1 MTQDDKKTKMQEIT
15 ERLEAGVKE
24 LFESERYKEY
34 LKVMSKFHNYSF
46 NNTMLIALQKPDA
59 TLIAGYAAWKKNFD
73 RNVKKGE
80 KGIRII
86 APSPYKIKVDAEKI
100 DPNTQKPF
108 IGEDGKPV
116 MEEKEITI
124 PAFKLVT
131 VFDVSQ
137 TEGKELPDLSV
148 NELTGDVE
156 EYKDFYA
163 ALERTSPFAMGFEV
177 LSGSTKGCCYYK
189 EQRIAINKGMSELQ
203 NIKTA
208 IHEIAHAKRHNFD
221 LDAPTRPDRQTR
233 EVEAESIAYSVCQ
246 SFGLDTSDYSFN
258 YIAGWSSGRELTEL
272 KGSLETI
279 RVTAA
284 EIINTMEEHLAALR
298 KEREVA
304 KEMQTDFAAEP
315 TPTKN
320 EASENSKES
329 VMNKLLTNKAL
340 IERQGAK
347 KDAMKHIEHEQER
360 KCR

>member
-34 LKVMSKFHNYSF
+34 LNVMSKFHNYSF
-46 NNTMLIALQKPDA
+46 NNTMLIALQKPNA
-59 TLIAGYAAWKKNFD
+59 TLVAGYASWKKNFG

-86 APSPYKIKVDAEKI
+86 APSPYKMKVEAEKI
-100 DPNTQKPF
+100 DPDTKKPF

-116 MEEKEITI
+116 IEEKEITI

-177 LSGSTKGCCYYK
+177 LSGSTKGCCYYQ
-189 EQRIAINKGMSELQ
+189 EQRIAINEGMSELQ

-221 LDAPTRPDRQTR
+221 LDAPNRPDRQTR

-246 SFGLDTSDYSFN
+246 YFGLDTSDYSFN

-284 EIINTMEEHLAALR
+284 EIINTVEEHLAELR
-298 KEREVA
+298 KEREAAQEIQV
-304 KEMQTDFAAEP
+304 DHGAEP
-315 TPTKN
+315 TSTKK
-320 EASENSKES
+320 EASGTSKES

-340 IERQGAK
+340 IELQEAK
-347 KDAMKHIEHEQER
+347 KDAMNHIEQER
-360 KCR
+360 KYR